1 MAILPPENFAGRLII
16 IWPKSGGAAVHGN
29 LIAFI
34 DADNGEP
41 IVTITDL
48 TVHVDL
54 YAPVVAEVAMFADAD
69 GKPLLGAH
77 AMPVPNADGTAYRT
91 GTFRWIVAEM
101 RVAA

>member
-1 MAILPPENFAGRLII
+1 MASLPPETFAGRLVI
-16 IWPKSGGAAVHGN
+16 IWPKASGPAVHGN

-34 DADNGEP
+34 DADSGDP

-77 AMPVPNADGTAYRT
+77 AMPVPDADGKAYRT
-91 GTFRWIVAEM
+91 GTFRWLVAEM
-101 RVAA
+101 RVDQ